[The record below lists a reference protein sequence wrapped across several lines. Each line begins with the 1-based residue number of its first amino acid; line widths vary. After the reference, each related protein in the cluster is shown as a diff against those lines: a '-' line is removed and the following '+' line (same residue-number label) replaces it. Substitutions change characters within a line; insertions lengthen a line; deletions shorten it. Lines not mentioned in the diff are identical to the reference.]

1 MLSEGHAFAGVWL
14 QPQEFSQLVTEDVS
28 AVRKRV
34 DLKEMVVFETTLAT
48 RAHPPSFTQ
57 ASDEALKYLNEDVF
71 TQPLIRVAR
80 GCRKFG
86 HWLWVSLALKDSL
99 MLRRLFLMGL
109 RTLPLS
115 LMLTLILK
123 QLAKKKLGPA
133 CTMATKTSGL
143 NHP

>member
-71 TQPLIRVAR
+71 HAAIDSRRARMQKIRP
-80 GCRKFG
+80 
-86 HWLWVSLALKDSL
+86 LALGVT
-99 MLRRLFLMGL
+99 RLEGQPDAEEVISHGFEDA
-109 RTLPLS
+109 PLS

-123 QLAKKKLGPA
+123 QLAKKKLGA
-133 CTMATKTSGL
+133 GL
-143 NHP
+143 YNGNENFWT